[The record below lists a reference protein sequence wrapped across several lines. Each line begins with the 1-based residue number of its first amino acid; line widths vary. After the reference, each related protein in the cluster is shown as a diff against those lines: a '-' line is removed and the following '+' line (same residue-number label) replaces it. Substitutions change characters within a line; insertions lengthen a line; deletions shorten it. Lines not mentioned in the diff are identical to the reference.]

1 MIWSGTVVVFG
12 KSSGQSGC
20 LTVQAAGPSRDAS
33 RRHTASGLP
42 RIEGRKGKIVDSQL
56 YSSFPNDAP
65 GLRYFEEWKASES
78 SGVPPFQHSTGP
90 RGARLFSNLQ
100 LLAPPGHYAS
110 SFDKY
115 YLFLAL
121 FSLIYLEWPLPLS
134 CNTSFEMSLSRALPL
149 RSGRG
154 ALFRASPSTCR
165 LTQHYVLSG
174 RTFSTSAQRD
184 ATWGFIGLGQM
195 GRYSQV
201 GEAFNVFQWHCL
213 IDIDN
218 LFVYHRLQHG

>member
-1 MIWSGTVVVFG
+1 M
-12 KSSGQSGC
+12 
-20 LTVQAAGPSRDAS
+20 VQAAGPSRDAPQ
-33 RRHTASGLP
+33 RHTASGLP

-65 GLRYFEEWKASES
+65 VLRYLKNGKPRKAAEFHLS
-78 SGVPPFQHSTGP
+78 STPLGRGVLGCSPTYSCSLPQVTTLLPSANTSSL
-90 RGARLFSNLQ
+90 AQ
-100 LLAPPGHYAS
+100 L
-110 SFDKY
+110 
-115 YLFLAL
+115 
-121 FSLIYLEWPLPLS
+121 SLLYLEWPLPLS

-165 LTQHYVLSG
+165 LTQHYALSG

-201 GEAFNVFQWHCL
+201 GEAFNTFQWHCL